1 MSDFNIGDDVTV
13 SGIITFKKDGYLEIE
28 TPNHDSIWIK
38 ESDVKTHRP
47 KKKGIEQKFEKG
59 EIT

>member
-1 MSDFNIGDDVTV
+1 MSDFNIGDDVTI

-28 TPNHDSIWIK
+28 TPSHDSVWIE

-47 KKKGIEQKFEKG
+47 KQKVG
-59 EIT
+59 E